1 MAPDTQDPQSIRE
14 MADAEAAKDEQAEM
28 FPRGSIEG
36 DSNLGPR
43 DLFQPN
49 HRIELTASLMSA
61 EVPMTG
67 GLVSPTAEGLLLVTY
82 ELQEPI
88 PVPIREGDRGNK
100 QLVGW
105 KIRQKLRPIYVEGV
119 KGEEGVILSKFTALL
134 AADPDRAGA
143 LLDSLNNRA
152 SKALATA

>member
-1 MAPDTQDPQSIRE
+1 MAPDENPQSIRE
-14 MADAEAAKDEQAEM
+14 MAEAEAAKGEQAEM
-28 FPRGSIEG
+28 FPRGSIVG

-67 GLVSPTAEGLLLVTY
+67 GLLSPTEEGLLLVTY
-82 ELQEPI
+82 ELEKPI
-88 PVPIREGDRGNK
+88 PVPIREGDRGAK
-100 QLVGW
+100 ELVGW
-105 KIRQKLRPIYVEGV
+105 KIRQQLRPVYVEGV
-119 KGEEGVILSKFTALL
+119 KGEEGVILSKFAALL
-134 AADPDRAGA
+134 QADPDRAGA

-152 SKALATA
+152 AKALATA